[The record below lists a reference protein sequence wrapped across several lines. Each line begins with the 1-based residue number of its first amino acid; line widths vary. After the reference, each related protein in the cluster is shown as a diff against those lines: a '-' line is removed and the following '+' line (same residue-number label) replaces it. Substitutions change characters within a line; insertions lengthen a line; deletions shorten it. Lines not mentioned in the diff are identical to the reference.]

1 MTNEYGEA
9 IPAPGE
15 GRLHVRRAGTGA
27 PVVLLHGAGMDA
39 RLWDAVAPDLARHH
53 HVIRYDARGLGRST
67 PPTTWFSDVTD
78 LRAVLDHCG
87 VERAALVGLSMG
99 GETALDFALAHPER
113 VTSLALV
120 ASSLGGH
127 PWPDTPDTAAY
138 GAARRSGD
146 AVEPAALE
154 LSVWAA
160 LGREAPGGALVER
173 MVTENAERRL
183 VSEAWLPG
191 TQDRDAASRLAEIS
205 APTLVVHGTH
215 DHPEIAVIAGCLVK
229 GVRDAYGEILPGADH
244 YLPLRVP
251 ARLTALLLAHL
262 SDAPGGPPGRR
273 R

>member
-1 MTNEYGEA
+1 MTNAYGEE

-15 GRLHVRRAGTGA
+15 GSLHLLRAGTGS

-39 RLWDAVAPDLARHH
+39 RLWDAVAPELARHH

-78 LRAVLDHCG
+78 LSAVLDHCG

-99 GETALDFALAHPER
+99 GETALDFTLTHPDR

-127 PWPDTPDTAAY
+127 IWPDTPDTAAY

-146 AVEPAALE
+146 AAELAALE

-160 LGREAPGGALVER
+160 LGREAPGGALIER

-183 VSEAWLPG
+183 VSEAWLTGTPG
-191 TQDRDAASRLAEIS
+191 HDAASRLAEID
-205 APTLVVHGTH
+205 APALVLHGTH
-215 DHPEIAVIAGCLVK
+215 DHPEIAVIADRLTK
-229 GVRDAYGEILPGADH
+229 GIRDAHGETLRAADH

-251 ARLTALLLAHL
+251 ARLAALLLAHL
-262 SDAPGGPPGRR
+262 AGPPEGQPGHRR
-273 R
+273 